1 MPVGLW
7 MLDDASSFQ
16 DYSGYN
22 AFGGVTSAAMSTLV
36 DTFAAT
42 LSTTVWPGTY
52 GTVANTGGQAVI
64 QTTPGYSGLVSAQA
78 YDFTNSAVY
87 ISVVPT
93 TQPGNGTREFFFEVV
108 RDANNKISFFQ
119 SGSSTLN
126 MRQTIDGVI
135 TTTTVAYNG
144 TSMLYLRLKGNATHF
159 LWDTSPD
166 GTTWTN
172 QRTTTIVNDWYSVY
186 TTISS
191 GYYGSETSPPAT
203 FVNSVNTT
211 STTGSPISAAVPTTA
226 VALTAGAAYSSV
238 FSSTAFAKF
247 DSAVYKQGY
256 EASPFTLE
264 ASIRLIDESGS
275 PAEQKIMSSS
285 ANYDGITVNGTI
297 IKFSTKYLT
306 AGECAVTYDIQVKR
320 NVHIVGVH
328 TYDKNQLYVDGI
340 LVGETG
346 ITDAQRI
353 DSFVAGDGKLWL
365 GVSTGSTKVAVNGLS
380 IYPIALSAL
389 VVKNHF
395 TAARRTTLIQTVA
408 ATFSGVRYQMS
419 LNLANAFVR
428 QSWSTT
434 EDWQTGTLNGVTVL
448 NSQIIPQLVAGTSVT
463 GNWQIGF
470 PLDSSQ
476 KTNVYGL
483 SLDWNGSGV
492 VVQTSLDGS
501 TWETAV
507 PGKKLTIIP
516 NGFDPTN
523 KDLFIMASFAGGIVD
538 DPSFLDNL
546 TVVGFTTGIMPNIGG
561 RDTTFTDPASPM
573 NDYQP
578 IEHNDSW
585 GVKLAGGSVTIS
597 ADSTTDPVAMFSMNV
612 WLKKLTATDPTFSIS
627 GTTNYKNGIA
637 AGTMNQGEWVM
648 WTMTKAT
655 ALTGNIVTSGNVQIG
670 QIELFDHQLSAQEVA
685 DLYASSVGVYTT
697 KAPESDALTI
707 TNPNP
712 STRIYDY
719 SWAITSA
726 G

>member
-1 MPVGLW
+1 

-22 AFGGVTSAAMSTLV
+22 AFGGVTSAAMSALV

-42 LSTTVWPGTY
+42 LSTTVWPGAY
-52 GTVANTGGQAVI
+52 GSVANTGGQAVI
-64 QTTPGYSGLVSAQA
+64 QTTPGYSGLISAQA

-144 TSMLYLRLKGNATHF
+144 TSMLFLRLKGNATHF

-186 TTISS
+186 ASISS

-211 STTGSPISAAVPTTA
+211 GTTGTPTGAAVPATA
-226 VALTAGAAYSSV
+226 ASLTASAGYSSV
-238 FSSTAFAKF
+238 FSNTAYAKF
-247 DSAVYKQGY
+247 DSAVYRPGY
-256 EASPFTLE
+256 ESLPFTLE
-264 ASIRLIDESGS
+264 ASIRVIDESGS
-275 PAEQKIMSSS
+275 TTEQKILSSS
-285 ANYDGITVNGTI
+285 SNYDGITVNGTI

-306 AGECAVTYDIQVKR
+306 AGECAVTYDIQIKR
-320 NVHIVGVH
+320 NVHVVGVH
-328 TYDKNQLYVDGI
+328 TNDKNQLYVDGV

-346 ITDAQRI
+346 ITAAQKIDAY
-353 DSFVAGDGKLWL
+353 VAGDGKLWL
-365 GVSTGSTKVAVNGLS
+365 GTSTSAQQVSVNGLA
-380 IYPIALSAL
+380 IYPIALSDL

-395 TAARRTTLIQTVA
+395 TAARRTTLIETA
-408 ATFSGVRYQMS
+408 SATFNGVRYPMS
-419 LNLANAFVR
+419 LNLADAFVH
-428 QSWSTT
+428 QQWSTT
-434 EDWQTGTLNGVTVL
+434 EDWNIGTLNNVIL
-448 NSQIIPQLVAGTSVT
+448 INSQIIPLLVAGVSVA
-463 GNWQIGF
+463 GNWQTGF

-476 KTNVYGL
+476 KTSVYGL
-483 SLDWNGSGV
+483 SLDWDGYGV
-492 VVQTSLDGS
+492 VVQASLDGS

-507 PGKKLTIIP
+507 RGKKLALIP
-516 NGFDPTN
+516 NAFDPTN
-523 KDLFIMASFAGGIVD
+523 KDLFIKVSFAGSISD
-538 DPSFLDNL
+538 DPSYIDNL
-546 TVVGFTTGIMPNIGG
+546 SVVGFTTGLMPNIGG
-561 RDTTFTDPASPM
+561 RDTTFVDPASPM
-573 NDYQP
+573 TDYQP
-578 IEHNDSW
+578 IEHRDNW
-585 GVKLAGGSVTIS
+585 GVKLGGGSVTIS
-597 ADSTTDPVAMFSMNV
+597 ADSTTDPVDMFTLNV
-612 WLKKLTATDPTFSIS
+612 WLKKFTSTDPTFSIS
-627 GTTNYKNGIA
+627 GTTNYKNGVSG
-637 AGTMNQGEWVM
+637 GTLNQGEWVM
-648 WTMTKAT
+648 RTMTKAT
-655 ALTGNIVTSGNVQIG
+655 ALTGNITITGDVQIG
-670 QIELFDHQLSAQEVA
+670 QIELFDHQLTAQEVA
-685 DLYASSVGVYTT
+685 DLYASSVGVYTS
-697 KAPESDALTI
+697 KATESDVLTI